1 MKLDYN
7 MITSEISRV
16 KPKTVLFRC
25 PDGYINLI
33 QELAFKIE
41 GEYDVQTIVS
51 GDPCYGTCDIFES
64 TNKLS
69 VDLTFQ
75 IGHSS
80 SNKNIGKKNVMI
92 NIHDYVDFKNV
103 IELSLPVF
111 KKYKKLGLSTISQYL
126 HQLDLSRKMF
136 EEKGFEIYVGKAHD
150 HLLTGQ
156 IFGCRFHTAFS
167 IRDKVEANVFLGQSR
182 FHAIGLAL
190 ATGLDTYM
198 LDPYSLT
205 VENIKTSADTW
216 YKKAILRIYKALDAE
231 SFGIIIGLK
240 EGQMMFNRALQIRNH
255 LLSNKKKV
263 QLISLREITED
274 RLALFRGVDAFIQTA
289 CPRISLDGESF
300 SKPVLSLPQAQA
312 LFELMDGRELNE
324 FLEKSCWL

>member
-1 MKLDYN
+1 MKLDYDL
-7 MITSEISRV
+7 ITNEINRV
-16 KPKTVLFRC
+16 KPKIILFRC

-33 QELAFKIE
+33 QELSLKIE
-41 GEYDVQTIVS
+41 SEYPVQTIVS

-64 TNKLS
+64 TNKLN

-80 SNKNIGKKNVMI
+80 SNKNIGKKNMMI
-92 NIHDYVDFKNV
+92 DIHDYVDFKNV
-103 IELSLPVF
+103 IELSVPVLS
-111 KKYKKLGLSTISQYL
+111 KYKKLGLSTISQYL
-126 HQLDLSRKMF
+126 HQLDLSKKMF
-136 EEKGFEIYVGKAHD
+136 EEKGFEIHIGKAHD
-150 HLLTGQ
+150 KLLTGQ

-167 IRDKVEANVFLGQSR
+167 IRDNVEANVFLGQSR

-190 ATGLDTYM
+190 ATGLNTFM

-205 VENIKTSADTW
+205 VENIKSSADIW

-231 SFGIIIGLK
+231 SFGVIIGLR
-240 EGQMMFNRALQIRNH
+240 EGQMMFDRALQIRNH
-255 LLSNKKKV
+255 LLSQKKKA

-274 RLALFRGVDAFIQTA
+274 RLALFQGIDAFIQTA

-300 SKPVLSLPQAQA
+300 SKPVLSLPQAEA
-312 LFELMDGRELNE
+312 LFELMDGRDLNE
-324 FLEKSCWL
+324 FLKKSCWL